1 MTRVRPRVRQ
11 ATTTRP
17 RTVRRAVLALAF
29 VAALLAGAGDASACP
44 VCYGQAEGK
53 MIDGAKLSVFFMG
66 GLVYSVMG
74 GGVALAF
81 VAARRA
87 RREQEEGEDAAQTHL
102 QIVRDRPER
111 EE

>member
-1 MTRVRPRVRQ
+1 MIRERPR
-11 ATTTRP
+11 ARP
-17 RTVRRAVLALAF
+17 RPKRARTLRWTVLALAF

-53 MIDGAKLSVFFMG
+53 VIDGAKLSVFFMG
-66 GLVYSVMG
+66 GLVYTVMG

-87 RREQEEGEDAAQTHL
+87 RRDLEEGEDADRHHL